1 MRERDYQIAFYILFT
16 LMGQFTQTEVVSARG
31 RSDCV
36 VHTLDTIYVFEFKLA
51 GSGTPQSA
59 IEQIKE
65 KGYAEPYRKSGKKIV
80 LIGAI
85 FNDEITAN
93 YDEDYTEYW
102 KVEQL

>member
-1 MRERDYQIAFYILFT
+1 
-16 LMGQFTQTEVVSARG
+16 MGQFTQTEVVSARG

-80 LIGAI
+80 LVGAMFADSI
-85 FNDEITAN
+85 
-93 YDEDYTEYW
+93 DEDTPNTWIAEEYNA
-102 KVEQL
+102 